1 MNNESKILN
10 VSIDK
15 IIPNRFQPRL
25 IFDEKSLN
33 ELSESIKEHGIIQPL
48 IVRPIKDGGFEIIS
62 GHTRKKVAMECGI
75 EEVKYELLPDHKVE
89 AVESLGEHVAFIGDG
104 INDAPVLARSSVGI
118 SMGGLGSDAAI
129 EASDIVLMDD
139 KLDKVATAIDIAKFT
154 KKIIMQNIIFS
165 LGIKVIVMILSVLGK
180 SSMWLGVFADVGVA
194 IIAVMNSLRILRH
207 QS

>member
-1 MNNESKILN
+1 MDHQAISYKEVDSYGSVVYVAKNSQYLGYI
-10 VSIDK
+10 VVA
-15 IIPNRFQPRL
+15 
-25 IFDEKSLN
+25 DELKPETKQTVATLKAMGMKVVM
-33 ELSESIKEHGIIQPL
+33 LTGDLKETAL
-48 IVRPIKDGGFEIIS
+48 
-62 GHTRKKVAMECGI
+62 KVAQECGI
-75 EEVKYELLPDHKVE
+75 EEVKYELLPDQKVE

-165 LGIKVIVMILSVLGK
+165 LGIKVLVMILSIMGK

-207 QS
+207 KS